1 MTIRRGAGVAALL
14 AAMMAFAAPLPVRA
28 DAAADIFAGFQAK
41 STDPVQVDA
50 DSLEVF
56 EEGKQRISQFSGGV
70 TVRRGN
76 TLLKAGMIKLYS
88 NLDAKAAD
96 AFTRI
101 EASGKIYVSSGD
113 QTVTGSSAVVDMV
126 SNTITV
132 SGGVVLSQGANV
144 ISGSRLVV
152 NLTTGRARVEQ
163 EAGKQIRGVFS
174 PGGANSGQ

>member
-1 MTIRRGAGVAALL
+1 MRRAIALAALL
-14 AAMMAFAAPLPVRA
+14 AAAVAVATPMPVRA

-50 DSLEVF
+50 DVLEVF

-70 TVRRGN
+70 TVKRGN
-76 TLLKAGMIKLYS
+76 TLLKAGSIKLYS
-88 NLDAKAAD
+88 NIDTKAAD

-144 ISGSRLVV
+144 ITGSRLVV
-152 NLTTGRARVEQ
+152 NLATGRARVEQ

-174 PGGANSGQ
+174 PGGSGAGQ